1 MNNIQQKVLDE
12 SICKTQN
19 LITTSLKFKEDFIN
33 YFQNHNEKNIVEVG
47 CAYGYST
54 MILSTLFKNVFTIND
69 NFPNEQGDNTIFI
82 ENKIS
87 NKDYYD
93 KIDVDIKSDT
103 EHDFSNITYIRQD
116 SYGERGWA
124 DIIQNIDVSFV
135 DCVHTYSAVESDIE
149 NSLNLGVGTIVFD
162 DYGLFPDVKKCVDDY
177 IEYGVLKVEEYI
189 GLEKGVYNFQNGQ
202 QREFLD
208 YEGVI
213 CSVV

>member
-19 LITTSLKFKEDFIN
+19 LITTSLKFKEDLIN
-33 YFQNHNEKNIVEVG
+33 YFQNYNEKNIVEVG

-189 GLEKGVYNFQNGQ
+189 GLEKGVYDFQNGQ

>member
-189 GLEKGVYNFQNGQ
+189 GLEKGVYDFQNGQ

>member
-1 MNNIQQKVLDE
+1 MNDIQQKVLDE

-19 LITTSLKFKEDFIN
+19 LITTSLKFKEDLIN
-33 YFQNHNEKNIVEVG
+33 YFQNYNEKNIVEVG

-93 KIDVDIKSDT
+93 KIDVGIKSDT

-162 DYGLFPDVKKCVDDY
+162 DYGLFSDVKKCVDDY

-189 GLEKGVYNFQNGQ
+189 GLEKGVYDFQNGQ

>member
-82 ENKIS
+82 ENKRS

-135 DCVHTYSAVESDIE
+135 DCVHTYSAVESDVE

-189 GLEKGVYNFQNGQ
+189 GLEKGVYDFQNGQ

>member
-135 DCVHTYSAVESDIE
+135 DCVHTYSAVESDVE

-189 GLEKGVYNFQNGQ
+189 GLEKGVYDFQNGQ

>member
-33 YFQNHNEKNIVEVG
+33 YFQNYNEKNIVEVG

>member
-33 YFQNHNEKNIVEVG
+33 YFQNYNEKNIVEVG

-135 DCVHTYSAVESDIE
+135 DCVHTYSAVESDVE

-189 GLEKGVYNFQNGQ
+189 GLEKGVYDFQNGQ

>member
-33 YFQNHNEKNIVEVG
+33 YFQNYNEKNIVEVG

-189 GLEKGVYNFQNGQ
+189 GLEKGVYDFQNGQ